1 MRQQRSAGREGGQKG
16 HRQKDGAALSTASRP
31 AGFKP
36 DEHDFCLLRESGR
49 RPHPGW
55 QPWSPPRGSVTFHDQ
70 TRNGDVTTQQ
80 SFGIE
85 KKGGHADPTFV
96 DFRS

>member
-16 HRQKDGAALSTASRP
+16 HRQKDGAALSTVSRP

-70 TRNGDVTTQQ
+70 TRNGEVTTQQ